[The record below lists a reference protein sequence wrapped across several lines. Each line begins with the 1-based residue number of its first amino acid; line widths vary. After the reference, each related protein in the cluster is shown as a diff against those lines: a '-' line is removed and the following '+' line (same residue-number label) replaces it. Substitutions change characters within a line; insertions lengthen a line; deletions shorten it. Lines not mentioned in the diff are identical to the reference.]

1 MSEARDRLTVSDN
14 PEQSRFEGWL
24 DGRLIALSEYELGA
38 RPGVITF
45 LHTEVDPEFEG
56 QGIGSVLASTVLDQ
70 VRARGLRVVARC
82 PFIAAYIRRHREY
95 ADLLLR
101 SKLGRTEDEA
111 AT

>member
-1 MSEARDRLTVSDN
+1 MSEPRERLVVADN
-14 PEQSRFEGWL
+14 PEQSRFEGRL
-24 DGRLIALSEYELGA
+24 DGRVVALSEYKLP

-70 VRARGLRVVARC
+70 VRARRLRVVAHC
-82 PFIAAYIRRHREY
+82 PFIGAYIRRHREY
-95 ADLLLR
+95 ADLVLH
-101 SKLGRTEDEA
+101 SKLGRTEDEP

>member
-1 MSEARDRLTVSDN
+1 MSEARDRLIVTDN
-14 PEQSRFEGWL
+14 PEQSRFEGTL
-24 DGRLIALSEYELGA
+24 DDRRVAISEYELP

-56 QGIGSVLASTVLDQ
+56 QGLGSVLAATVLDQ

-101 SKLGRTEDEA
+101 TKVGRTEDA
-111 AT
+111 AQT